1 MGWECRT
8 PPLLLRHPPS
18 SSQPSRWKPQE
29 AWQKELLCHFPG
41 PSPEHR
47 VPPMPRGWSAWEKTR
62 VKRWL
67 SGVWGDVDGR
77 SQAPS
82 LTPATRL
89 RVHHNRIALN
99 KDRALILLRAAETQ
113 SSEPDVHREHSDHT
127 SMDGNLKLER
137 NRIFAELP
145 TQLYGQKTLKIVGL
159 ENQLPMNSR

>member
-8 PPLLLRHPPS
+8 PPSLLRHPPS

-29 AWQKELLCHFPG
+29 AWLRGPLCHFPG

-62 VKRWL
+62 AKRWL
-67 SGVWGDVDGR
+67 SGVSGDVDGH

-89 RVHHNRIALN
+89 RVHRNQIALS

-113 SSEPDVHREHSDHT
+113 SSEPDVHKERSDHT
-127 SMDGNLKLER
+127 SVGGNLKLEM

-145 TQLYGQKTLKIVGL
+145 TQLHGQKTLKIVGL

>member
-1 MGWECRT
+1 
-8 PPLLLRHPPS
+8 
-18 SSQPSRWKPQE
+18 
-29 AWQKELLCHFPG
+29 
-41 PSPEHR
+41 
-47 VPPMPRGWSAWEKTR
+47 MPRGWSAWEKTR
-62 VKRWL
+62 VKCWL
-67 SGVWGDVDGR
+67 SGVWGDVYGH

-113 SSEPDVHREHSDHT
+113 SSEPDVHRELSDHT